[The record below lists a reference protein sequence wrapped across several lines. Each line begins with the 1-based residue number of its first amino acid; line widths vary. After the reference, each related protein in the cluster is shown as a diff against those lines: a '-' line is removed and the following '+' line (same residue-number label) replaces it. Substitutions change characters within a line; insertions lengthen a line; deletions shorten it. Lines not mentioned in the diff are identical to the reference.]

1 MSWFVAA
8 GSVLDGA
15 HIYVPL
21 RGVSWFKSCFD
32 GHDYGICCLR
42 PLAGCELNLVA
53 AILST
58 KRAQV
63 FRPLAGCE
71 LVRCHHQPN
80 GVCIQLASV
89 PLRGVSW
96 FVCTAPNTRENG
108 EHLRPLAG

>member
-8 GSVLDGA
+8 GSVPDGA

-32 GHDYGICCLR
+32 GHDYGIFCLR

-96 FVCTAPNTRENG
+96 FA
-108 EHLRPLAG
+108 